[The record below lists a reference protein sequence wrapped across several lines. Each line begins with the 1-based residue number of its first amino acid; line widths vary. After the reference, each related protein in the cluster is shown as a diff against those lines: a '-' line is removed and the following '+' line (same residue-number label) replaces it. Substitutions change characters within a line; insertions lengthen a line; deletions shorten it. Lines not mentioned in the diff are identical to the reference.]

1 MVRKYLLR
9 TPLHI
14 ASLLGD
20 DGIIR
25 VLLSHGADPCL
36 VDKNLDT
43 PIHLAARWCSREE
56 NYPNYKL
63 VMTPLLKASP
73 KAAYVENKDGETPQS
88 LLNLGKERAKN
99 AAEELRARENEIE
112 EKLGTGQ
119 KKKISCLLRM
129 IKTFFNLGTVILEL
143 LTSKTIVENKNLTLK
158 RKTRR
163 RV

>member
-1 MVRKYLLR
+1 MIRNYFFR

-73 KAAYVENKDGETPQS
+73 KVAYVENKDGETPQS

-99 AAEELRARENEIE
+99 AAEELRAREIEKE
-112 EKLGTGQ
+112 EKLGIGQ
-119 KKKISCLLRM
+119 KKKIQIFM
-129 IKTFFNLGTVILEL
+129 VF
-143 LTSKTIVENKNLTLK
+143 
-158 RKTRR
+158 
-163 RV
+163 